1 MIVGERWVSKKLH
14 VTGTVLG
21 TGELSAMGGWGTLQ
35 GSVKLPSRDVYQG
48 FLDHEAEGLGEKR
61 KKPERKRK
69 IKKKKNKTIFGISD
83 FSSTNTPR
91 SKSLI

>member
-1 MIVGERWVSKKLH
+1 MIVGKRLVSKKLC
-14 VTGTVLG
+14 VTETVPR
-21 TGELSAMGGWGTLQ
+21 TRELSAKGWTLQ

-61 KKPERKRK
+61 KKPRRKWK
-69 IKKKKNKTIFGISD
+69 IKKRKKTIFGISD

>member
-1 MIVGERWVSKKLH
+1 MILVERLQSKKLR
-14 VTGTVLG
+14 VTETVLG
-21 TGELSAMGGWGTLQ
+21 SKELSAKGGGTLQ

-61 KKPERKRK
+61 KKARTKAED
-69 IKKKKNKTIFGISD
+69 KKKKKTKTIFGISD